1 MQVTISKMAQ
11 GGEGIASLESGRT
24 VFVDGALVDEVV
36 EIEVYRETKS
46 YAKAKITNIIKASKD
61 RVEPFCPHYFECGGC
76 NLQHLKYDKQVKL
89 KEELVFDHLKRIA
102 KLDLS
107 KIKILPTET
116 DSDTSYRNRV
126 RFHVSMADKKVG
138 FLKKQ
143 SDELCQIDNCPLLV
157 DSINEA
163 IDNGEILKA
172 ARMNMFNNNTRGQY
186 IQVPVFAGD
195 DKLSF
200 SKDRVKITINEHL
213 FSVSANVF
221 FQSNPKLLS
230 KLVDYV
236 VSKIDSDSVMDL
248 YSGVGTFSAFLPKN
262 TIAVEKQ
269 RDCLTLSKINAP
281 NAISYTG
288 EVEKWGK
295 KNKESVD
302 IVVVDPPRTGLYES
316 VPKLIKKFGTKKIIY
331 VSCNP
336 VTLARD
342 IKEFVKLGYEV
353 KEVKVFD
360 FYPHTHHVESVVIL
374 KSDNLY

>member
-1 MQVTISKMAQ
+1 MQVTINKIAQ
-11 GGEGIASLESGRT
+11 GGEGIATLESGRT
-24 VFVDGALVDEVV
+24 VFVDGALVNEVV
-36 EIEVYRETKS
+36 EIEIYRETKS
-46 YAKAKITNIIKASKD
+46 YAKAKITNIIKASQD
-61 RVEPFCPHYFECGGC
+61 RVDPFCPHYFECGGC
-76 NLQHLKYDKQVKL
+76 NLQHLKYEKQVKL
-89 KEELVFDHLKRIA
+89 KEALVFDHLKRIA

-116 DSDTSYRNRV
+116 DIDTSYRNRV

-143 SDELCQIDNCPLLV
+143 SDELCEIDNCPLLV

-163 IDNGEILKA
+163 IGNGEILKA

-200 SKDRVKITINEHL
+200 SNDRVKITVNEHP
-213 FSVSANVF
+213 FSVSAKVF

-230 KLVDYV
+230 KLLDYV

-269 RDCLTLSKINAP
+269 KDCLTLSKINAP

-295 KNKESVD
+295 KNKERVD

-316 VPKLIKKFGTKKIIY
+316 VPKLINKFGAKKIIY

-360 FYPHTHHVESVVIL
+360 FYPHTHHVEAVVLLSNTLI
-374 KSDNLY
+374 